1 MKRFTIACA
10 ALLFGCGGGGE
21 STGPGPTVTTDYPV
35 ESVIRQ
41 LASVGGTFT
50 ATARDGAG
58 NNYQLDLSIA
68 PNTPKAGFGGYYN
81 TYTRTTII
89 RKNGSVISTKA
100 LDTYY
105 DLPFSLFGTIDNLGG
120 TTVMTKQTP
129 LPATAKIGG
138 SGAFYLGRRDSLT
151 ETGTWSLDES
161 DSGAAFL
168 CINNDEK
175 ADYVYSWYNKE
186 SVCFKI
192 NSSGSILGIKVTV
205 ASNLNSTG
213 TNPPVVTMVF
223 Q

>member
-1 MKRFTIACA
+1 MVCA
-10 ALLFGCGGGGE
+10 VLLSGCGGGAA
-21 STGPGPTVTTDYPV
+21 GPGSTVTTDFPV
-35 ESVIRQ
+35 ESVLRQ
-41 LASVGGTFT
+41 LASAGGTFT
-50 ATARDGAG
+50 ATAKDGAG

-68 PNTPKAGFGGYYN
+68 PNTPKTGFGGYYN

-89 RKNGSVISTKA
+89 RRNGSVISTKA

-105 DLPFSLFGTIDNLGG
+105 GLPFSLFGTIDNLGG
-120 TTVMTKQTP
+120 TTVMTNQTP
-129 LPATAKIGG
+129 LPATAKSGG
-138 SGAFYLGRRDSLT
+138 SGAFYFGRRGSLT

-161 DSGAAFL
+161 DSGTAFL

-175 ADYVYSWYNKE
+175 SDDVSSWYNKE

-213 TNPPVVTMVF
+213 TNPQVVTMVF